1 MKKENF
7 EWNSYNS
14 INDFIDYMDS
24 PKYKCLVYS
33 DINEFKESLTK
44 FVNHNNEN
52 IKLKEFK
59 KLMPLNLSYNA
70 DIQKYLLKNSYEFGD
85 VFIMPGSLNRD
96 ILELEKERLL
106 SFFNEKASHLIDV
119 SFLFTIPFNYI
130 KEFLNH
136 DKPSKNLISA
146 CLKHPEFFTI
156 YLHTPNIS
164 KEEKENTVLDIYNNI
179 TKKYDKEIILRR
191 YIENYNKYNKFNHF
205 FDTLVKDYLKSEIKN
220 HNSPN
225 EINLLNNILTFSLPI
240 EEVSPQEKIKL
251 EYILSLIENNIND
264 FHSLMDYKI
273 NVKLSNNSKVL
284 INILQKSIFVYSSD
298 KIYEKIFKEKK
309 LNNYA
314 LKDVVLNNLNY
325 KINQNICDFMVS
337 KIIHGDNILK
347 TTLQNLSQ
355 IICSQENIFLDSS
368 KEYEFIFFTKKYLIN
383 DINLAESI
391 FLKQLSQNRFL
402 NLIKQFN
409 LEENLKD
416 FPMLKKLHDYMLV
429 DSYLSEKKT
438 SKKIKI

>member
-1 MKKENF
+1 M
-7 EWNSYNS
+7 
-14 INDFIDYMDS
+14 
-24 PKYKCLVYS
+24 
-33 DINEFKESLTK
+33 
-44 FVNHNNEN
+44 
-52 IKLKEFK
+52 
-59 KLMPLNLSYNA
+59 
-70 DIQKYLLKNSYEFGD
+70 
-85 VFIMPGSLNRD
+85 
-96 ILELEKERLL
+96 
-106 SFFNEKASHLIDV
+106 
-119 SFLFTIPFNYI
+119 
-130 KEFLNH
+130 
-136 DKPSKNLISA
+136 
-146 CLKHPEFFTI
+146 
-156 YLHTPNIS
+156 
-164 KEEKENTVLDIYNNI
+164 
-179 TKKYDKEIILRR
+179 RR
-191 YIENYNKYNKFNHF
+191 YIENYNKYNKFNHL